1 MKKLISSLCAL
12 VMMLSSVSAFA
23 ASYEVRE
30 DMAMSYGTG
39 IYIPENDTIKS
50 YCEKTGFNGFE
61 YGYVVL
67 YAGGFGGGGADA
79 SLGIE
84 DTKGATKLV
93 FDARILGDD
102 FCTMHELWKAL
113 DPEYDNEDTS
123 IHYPENTTCQIR
135 IDAPWSDAPVEDFPQ
150 QSVELSDEWKHYEVD
165 IADIDACRVY
175 IDPLG
180 AAADSG
186 EYCAALVANLKL
198 VTEGGEVIDADV
210 DTTEE
215 YVPSGPPS
223 DWAVD
228 IVSKA
233 WEYELLG
240 DWVENYQK
248 PITRREFA
256 ELMVTTVLSSMNVD
270 VEMFKMMVCEEA
282 GISELPKLF
291 TDIDD
296 DYVVLA
302 ASMGITNGVSDTEF
316 APNNKI
322 TRQEIAV
329 MMHRAIKFIES
340 SFDETIVMTSSDLS
354 GFSDSNLVADWAKEG
369 VGTLAKAGVMQGT
382 SDTTLSPLDNTTTEQ
397 AIALAVR
404 IHVLLAPNYEY
415 YG

>member
-1 MKKLISSLCAL
+1 MKKLISTLCAL

-30 DMAMSYGTG
+30 DMAMSDGAGY
-39 IYIPENDTIKS
+39 YVAENETIKGF
-50 YCEKTGFNGFE
+50 CEKTGFDGFE
-61 YGYVVL
+61 YGYIVT
-67 YAGGFGGGGADA
+67 YFGGYGGGGADA
-79 SLGIE
+79 SLGID
-84 DTKGATKLV
+84 DTKGAKKLV

-102 FCTMHELWKAL
+102 FCTVGQLRTAL
-113 DPEYDNEDTS
+113 DPEYVDDMD
-123 IHYPENTTCQIR
+123 IAYADTTCEVSVQQSWEEEY
-135 IDAPWSDAPVEDFPQ
+135 DENFPQ
-150 QSVELSDEWKHYEVD
+150 KWIELTNEWKHYEVD

-175 IDPLG
+175 INPLG
-180 AAADSG
+180 AVAGSG
-186 EYCAALVANLKL
+186 NCSSAIVANLKL
-198 VTEGGEVIDADV
+198 LTDDGAAIDAPMQPAESV
-210 DTTEE
+210 
-215 YVPSGPPS
+215 PS
-223 DWAVD
+223 DWA
-228 IVSKA
+228 KA
-233 WEYELLG
+233 TVETAKKRELLG
-240 DWVENYQK
+240 DWVTDYQK

-282 GISELPKLF
+282 GISELPKMF

-340 SFDETIVMTSSDLS
+340 SFDEVIVMTSTDLS
-354 GFSDSNLVADWAKEG
+354 AFSDSNLVAEWAKEG